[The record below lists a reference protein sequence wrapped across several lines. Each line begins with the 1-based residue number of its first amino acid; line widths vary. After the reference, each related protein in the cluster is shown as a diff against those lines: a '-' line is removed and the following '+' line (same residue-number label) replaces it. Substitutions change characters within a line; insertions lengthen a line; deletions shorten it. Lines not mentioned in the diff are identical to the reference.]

1 MYSHPSGDTYKGE
14 WKDGKPHGKGELTSL
29 ITFYMPF
36 WDKEGIKD
44 DEEMFGSK
52 SKYIGN
58 FLNGEKHGKGKLIW
72 LDMSAYEGDWEFGKM
87 TG

>member
-1 MYSHPSGDTYKGE
+1 MYTHPSGDCYKGE
-14 WKDGKPHGKGELTSL
+14 WKNGKPHGQGELTSL
-29 ITFYMPF
+29 ITFYLPY
-36 WDKEGIKD
+36 WSKEGIKD
-44 DEEMFGSK
+44 EEEIFGSR
-52 SKYIGN
+52 SRYIGS